1 MFDNSNQFAM
11 MKVAEQQKRVMR
23 MMEKAHA
30 LSGKTGEE
38 LAAHWTK
45 NICWYLYT
53 RCREFS
59 PTKAMFGIGAG
70 SIAASHSFRIKELK
84 NGVPVGNERYSDK
97 GKKRIEFTRV
107 RDVMIDRGN
116 HRMFI
121 ASGWLNVKK
130 IVSKSGTRLEE
141 GQLRTGRVI
150 VEITGAVFKKVRV
163 QITNMA
169 PYARPFHEQHGIV
182 QAALEDER
190 RDLAEYISRKTH
202 EDIEEILR
210 TT

>member
-11 MKVAEQQKRVMR
+11 LKVAEQQKRVMR

-38 LAAHWTK
+38 LAVHWTK
-45 NICWYLYT
+45 NISYYLYA
-53 RCREFS
+53 RCRQFS
-59 PTKAMFGIGAG
+59 PTKEMFGIGPN
-70 SIAASHSFRIKELK
+70 SIAAEHHFKIKELK
-84 NGVPVGNERYSDK
+84 NGVAIGAERYSDK
-97 GKKRIEFTRV
+97 GKKRSEFTRV
-107 RDVMIDRGN
+107 AQVMTDRGN

-130 IVSKSGTRLEE
+130 IVTKAGERLEE

-150 VEITGAVFKKVRV
+150 VEISGTVFKKIHVR
-163 QITNMA
+163 ISNMA
-169 PYARPFHEQHGIV
+169 AYARPFHEQHGIV

-190 RDLAEYISRKTH
+190 RDLAEYIARKTH
-202 EDIEEILR
+202 ENVDEILR